1 MEYLDITTLASM
13 SHPLR
18 LPLRHKVCPTLAPVR
33 TRRRSKEK
41 RMAEGNP
48 NPGMGPG
55 SVAAGALDRAAGA
68 AHSVVDR
75 AIGATAPAAQ
85 WLDQKTRAQQQ
96 RYEQPPSTS
105 DNTP

>member
-1 MEYLDITTLASM
+1 
-13 SHPLR
+13 
-18 LPLRHKVCPTLAPVR
+18 
-33 TRRRSKEK
+33 
-41 RMAEGNP
+41 
-48 NPGMGPG
+48 MGPG

-96 RYEQPPSTS
+96 RYDAAAEYVRQYPVKALAIAFVAGVLVGKIIL
-105 DNTP
+105 